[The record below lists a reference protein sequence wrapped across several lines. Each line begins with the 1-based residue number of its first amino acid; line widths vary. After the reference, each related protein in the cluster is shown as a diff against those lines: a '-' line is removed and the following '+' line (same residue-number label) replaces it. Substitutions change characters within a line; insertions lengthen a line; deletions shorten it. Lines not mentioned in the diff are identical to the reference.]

1 VVEQVKDDLAGWQL
15 NRLVW
20 ITDAGFNSADNRQT
34 LQRGGSGFIVA
45 ERLRSRDHEVAAA
58 RSRPG
63 RYRTVDDDLEVKEVR
78 VGEGVNSQRFIMCR
92 NRQVAER
99 DAAIRDRLVAL
110 LAERIAGSDRLSK
123 TKRAE
128 LRGRL
133 REKPGLHRYL
143 RVTKSGLLRVD
154 RAKIA
159 DEEQL
164 DGKFLLRTSDPS
176 IDAAEV
182 SRGYKALWEVERGF
196 RDLKQLDLRPVYHRR
211 TDRITAHVQL
221 CWLSLLLIRVIENTV
236 DDTWRNIAA
245 ELDRL
250 QVVTLATDQGTVAQ
264 RSRLTARQQQILT
277 ALDLP
282 EPPMYY
288 DFTPTSTNR
297 RAHPRRYTTPRRSRT
312 PELPNPWSYT
322 SLRAR
327 IRIPRVTINCGT
339 PVQVRRQ
346 VSLG

>member
-1 VVEQVKDDLAGWQL
+1 
-15 NRLVW
+15 
-20 ITDAGFNSADNRQT
+20 
-34 LQRGGSGFIVA
+34 
-45 ERLRSRDHEVAAA
+45 
-58 RSRPG
+58 
-63 RYRTVDDDLEVKEVR
+63 VKEIW
-78 VGEGVNSQRFIMCR
+78 VGEGVNAQRFIMCR

-110 LAERIAGSDRLSK
+110 LEARIAGSDRLSK

-133 REKPGLHRYL
+133 RDKPGLHRYL
-143 RVTKSGLLRVD
+143 RVTKTGLLRVD
-154 RAKIA
+154 RAKIT

-176 IDAAEV
+176 IDAADV
-182 SRGYKALWEVERGF
+182 ARRYKALWEIERGF

-236 DDTWRNIAA
+236 GDTWRNIAT

-250 QVVTLATDQGTVAQ
+250 QVVTLATNDGTVAQ

-282 EPPMYY
+282 EPPM
-288 DFTPTSTNR
+288 
-297 RAHPRRYTTPRRSRT
+297 
-312 PELPNPWSYT
+312 
-322 SLRAR
+322 
-327 IRIPRVTINCGT
+327 
-339 PVQVRRQ
+339 
-346 VSLG
+346 